1 MFFNR
6 VVSSGGRVWFRVVLV
21 VLMCFFSSVF
31 VDGLYPKDY
40 PLQIASKIAIDNIY
54 SKRSL
59 TLWLKLHPSLWEIHQ
74 LLWTHSMFQ
83 KGMIYVPRTTL
94 GKFTM
99 ISPTR
104 ATWKIPPRPFTTFVG
119 NFGQVWGIFPGY
131 VVWDHWYFS
140 RSDFWRWFFGARE
153 LSSSHTTRNQ
163 TLATKQELMSILQS
177 NPQHGQ
183 VPWLTSQRIFSATRS
198 HVWHK
203 VIIDG
208 HWVLKNKLSTW
219 S

>member
-99 ISPTR
+99 ISPRR

-119 NFGQVWGIFPGY
+119 NFGQVCGIFPGY
-131 VVWDHWYFS
+131 VVWDHGYFS
-140 RSDFWRWFFGARE
+140 RSDFLWQGN
-153 LSSSHTTRNQ
+153 SHPHTPQ
-163 TLATKQELMSILQS
+163 ATK
-177 NPQHGQ
+177 
-183 VPWLTSQRIFSATRS
+183 PWQRDRS
-198 HVWHK
+198 WCPSCNRIRSMAKYLDWLHSEFFQRPGVMFDIKW
-203 VIIDG
+203 
-208 HWVLKNKLSTW
+208 
-219 S
+219 